1 MLLFPWLQ
9 GQLLLLV
16 TDLGFLNEYGHVWHV
31 LRDIDDSGEFL
42 DAGFQPSSWVG
53 AGQVEDTSGTSGEG
67 GMEGADP
74 GSSER
79 LS

>member
-1 MLLFPWLQ
+1 MLSFSLFQ

-42 DAGFQPSSWVG
+42 DAGFQPSSWG
-53 AGQVEDTSGTSGEG
+53 GVEQEASTMSVDEETQ
-67 GMEGADP
+67 P

-79 LS
+79 LE